1 MLLTITTTHRPAT
14 DLSFLLHKHPARLQ
28 TFGLN
33 FGQVHVF
40 YPEATDERCTVALLL
55 DVDAVGLVRGKK
67 GSSGEGRT
75 LAQYVNDRPYVAS
88 SLLSVAIADVFGS
101 AMAGRSGERPETAAA
116 VIALEA
122 TLPVLPC
129 RGGEDVITRL
139 FAPLGYEVESNRLSL
154 DEQFPEW
161 GESGY
166 FHVRLRA
173 TVRLADLLSHLYVL
187 TPVLDD
193 DKHYYVG
200 GDEVDKLL
208 SRGAGWLSSHP
219 EKDLITDRYLS
230 HKRTLTRAALERLL
244 EDDAD
249 EDEAASGHDAEE
261 AVVEERVNLHT
272 QRHGA
277 VLAALRETG
286 ARRVIDLGCG
296 DGKLLK
302 LLLAE
307 RAFTEVAGMDVSHR
321 ALEFAARR
329 LHLDSLPPAQRARL
343 NLFQG
348 SLTYR
353 DGRLAGYDAATV
365 VEVIEHLDPPR
376 LAVFERCVFEAA
388 HPASV
393 VVTTPNVEYNVRFT
407 TLPAGTLRHKDH
419 RFEWTRAQF
428 EAWAGTVAGRF
439 GYAVRFLPIGPV
451 DPEVGAP
458 SQMAVFTT

>member
-1 MLLTITTTHRPAT
+1 MLLTITTTHHPAT

-28 TFGLN
+28 TFPLS
-33 FGQVHVF
+33 FGRAHVF
-40 YPEATDERCTVALLL
+40 YPEATDERCTAALLL
-55 DVDAVGLVRGKK
+55 DVDAVGLVRGKR

-88 SLLSVAIADVFGS
+88 SLLSVAIAGVFGS

-116 VIALEA
+116 AIALEA
-122 TLPVLPC
+122 TLPVVPC

-139 FAPLGYEVESNRLSL
+139 FAPLGYEVGAHRLPL

-166 FHVRLRA
+166 FHVCLRA

-187 TPVLDD
+187 IPVLDD
-193 DKHYYVG
+193 EKHYYVG
-200 GDEVDKLL
+200 DDEVDKLL
-208 SRGAGWLSSHP
+208 ARGAGWLPSHP
-219 EKDLITDRYLS
+219 EKNLITDRYLS
-230 HKRTLTRAALERLL
+230 HRRTLTRAALDRLL
-244 EDDAD
+244 EEDAD
-249 EDEAASGHDAEE
+249 EDEASSGHDAEE

-286 ARRVIDLGCG
+286 ARRVIDLGCA
-296 DGKLLK
+296 
-302 LLLAE
+302 AE

-321 ALEFAARR
+321 ALELAARR

-365 VEVIEHLDPPR
+365 VEVVEHLDPPR

-393 VVTTPNVEYNVRFT
+393 VVTTPNVEYNVRFP
-407 TLPAGTLRHKDH
+407 TLPAATLRHKDH
-419 RFEWTRAQF
+419 RFEWTRAEF

-439 GYAVRFLPIGPV
+439 GYAVRFVPIGPV

-458 SQMAVFTT
+458 SQMAVFST

>member
-1 MLLTITTTHRPAT
+1 MLLTITTTHHPAT

-40 YPEATDERCTVALLL
+40 YPEATDERCTAALLL

-116 VIALEA
+116 AIALEA

-139 FAPLGYEVESNRLSL
+139 FGPLGYEVESHRLSL

-187 TPVLDD
+187 IPVLDD
-193 DKHYYVG
+193 EKHYYVG
-200 GDEVDKLL
+200 DDEVDKLL
-208 SRGAGWLSSHP
+208 ARGAGWLPSHP
-219 EKDLITDRYLS
+219 EKSLITDRYLS

-244 EDDAD
+244 GDDAD

-393 VVTTPNVEYNVRFT
+393 VVTTPNVEYNVRFPA
-407 TLPAGTLRHKDH
+407 LPAGTLRHKDH
-419 RFEWTRAQF
+419 RFEWTRAEF
-428 EAWAGTVAGRF
+428 EAWAATVAGRF
-439 GYAVRFLPIGPV
+439 GYTVRFLPIGPD

>member
-173 TVRLADLLSHLYVL
+173 TVRLADLLSHLYL
-187 TPVLDD
+187 LIPVLDD
-193 DKHYYVG
+193 EKHYYVG
-200 GDEVDKLL
+200 VDEVDKLL

-230 HKRTLTRAALERLL
+230 HKRILTRAALERLL

-353 DGRLAGYDAATV
+353 DGRLTGYDAATV

-393 VVTTPNVEYNVRFT
+393 VVTTPNVEYNVRFP
-407 TLPAGTLRHKDH
+407 TLPAGMLRHKDH
-419 RFEWTRAQF
+419 RFEWTRAEF
-428 EAWAGTVAGRF
+428 EGWAGTVAGRF
-439 GYAVRFLPIGPV
+439 GYAVRFLAVGPV
-451 DPEVGAP
+451 APEVGAP

>member
-1 MLLTITTTHRPAT
+1 MLLTITTTHHPAT

-40 YPEATDERCTVALLL
+40 YPEATEERCTAALLL

-116 VIALEA
+116 AIALEA

-139 FAPLGYEVESNRLSL
+139 FGPLGYEVESHRLSL

-187 TPVLDD
+187 IPVLDD
-193 DKHYYVG
+193 EKHYYVG
-200 GDEVDKLL
+200 DDEVDKLL
-208 SRGAGWLSSHP
+208 ARGAGWLPSHP
-219 EKDLITDRYLS
+219 EKSLITDRYLS

-249 EDEAASGHDAEE
+249 EDEVASGHDAEE

-321 ALEFAARR
+321 ALEYAARR

-365 VEVIEHLDPPR
+365 VEAIEHLDPPR

-393 VVTTPNVEYNVRFT
+393 VVTTPNVEYNVRFPA
-407 TLPAGTLRHKDH
+407 LPAGTLRHKDH
-419 RFEWTRAQF
+419 RFEWTRAEF

-439 GYAVRFLPIGPV
+439 GYTVRFLPIGPA

>member
-1 MLLTITTTHRPAT
+1 MLLTITTTHHPAT

-40 YPEATDERCTVALLL
+40 YPEATDERCTAALLL

-75 LAQYVNDRPYVAS
+75 LAQYVNDRPYAAS
-88 SLLSVAIADVFGS
+88 SLLSVAIAEVFGS

-116 VIALEA
+116 AIALEA

-187 TPVLDD
+187 IPVLDD
-193 DKHYYVG
+193 EKHYYVG
-200 GDEVDKLL
+200 ADEVDKLL

-219 EKDLITDRYLS
+219 ERDLITDRYLS
-230 HKRTLTRAALERLL
+230 HKRILTRAALERLL

-261 AVVEERVNLHT
+261 AMVEERVNLHT

-277 VLAALRETG
+277 VLAVLRETG

-329 LHLDSLPPAQRARL
+329 LHLDTLPPAQRARL

-393 VVTTPNVEYNVRFT
+393 VVTTPNVEYNVRFP

-419 RFEWTRAQF
+419 RFEWTRAEF

-439 GYAVRFLPIGPV
+439 GYAVRFLPVGPV

>member
-1 MLLTITTTHRPAT
+1 MLLTITTKHHPAT

-28 TFGLN
+28 TFGQN

-40 YPEATDERCTVALLL
+40 YPEATDERCTAALLL
-55 DVDAVGLVRGKK
+55 DVDAVGQVRGKK

-88 SLLSVAIADVFGS
+88 SLLSVAMAEVFGS
-101 AMAGRSGERPETAAA
+101 AMAGRSGERPETAATA
-116 VIALEA
+116 IDLEA

-139 FAPLGYEVESNRLSL
+139 FVPLGYEVEAHRLPL

-161 GESGY
+161 GESAY

-173 TVRLADLLSHLYVL
+173 TVRLANLLSHLYVL
-187 TPVLDD
+187 IPVLDD
-193 DKHYYVG
+193 EKHYYVG
-200 GDEVDKLL
+200 DDEVDKLL
-208 SRGAGWLSSHP
+208 ARGAGWLPWHP
-219 EKDLITDRYLS
+219 EKNLITDRYLS

-307 RAFTEVAGMDVSHR
+307 RALTKVAGMDVSHR
-321 ALEFAARR
+321 ALEFAARL

-343 NLFQG
+343 TLFQG

-353 DGRLAGYDAATV
+353 DRRLAGYDAATV

-388 HPASV
+388 HPSSV
-393 VVTTPNVEYNVRFT
+393 VVTTPNVEYNVRFP

-419 RFEWTRAQF
+419 RFEWTRAEF
-428 EAWAGTVAGRF
+428 EAWGGTVAQRF
-439 GYAVRFLPIGPV
+439 GYAVRFLPAGPV

>member
-1 MLLTITTTHRPAT
+1 MLLTITTTHHPAT

-116 VIALEA
+116 AIALEA
-122 TLPVLPC
+122 TLPVLAC

-187 TPVLDD
+187 IPVLDD

-249 EDEAASGHDAEE
+249 EAASGHDAEE

-307 RAFTEVAGMDVSHR
+307 RTFTEVAGMDVSHR

-353 DGRLAGYDAATV
+353 DGRLTGYDAATV

-393 VVTTPNVEYNVRFT
+393 VVTTPNVEYNVRFP

-419 RFEWTRAQF
+419 RFEWTRAEF

-458 SQMAVFTT
+458 SQMAVFKT

>member
-1 MLLTITTTHRPAT
+1 
-14 DLSFLLHKHPARLQ
+14 
-28 TFGLN
+28 
-33 FGQVHVF
+33 
-40 YPEATDERCTVALLL
+40 
-55 DVDAVGLVRGKK
+55 
-67 GSSGEGRT
+67 
-75 LAQYVNDRPYVAS
+75 
-88 SLLSVAIADVFGS
+88 
-101 AMAGRSGERPETAAA
+101 
-116 VIALEA
+116 
-122 TLPVLPC
+122 
-129 RGGEDVITRL
+129 
-139 FAPLGYEVESNRLSL
+139 
-154 DEQFPEW
+154 
-161 GESGY
+161 
-166 FHVRLRA
+166 
-173 TVRLADLLSHLYVL
+173 VRLADLLSHLYVL
-187 TPVLDD
+187 IPVLDD

-249 EDEAASGHDAEE
+249 EAASGHDAEE

-307 RAFTEVAGMDVSHR
+307 RTFTEVAGMDVSHR

-353 DGRLAGYDAATV
+353 DGRLTGYDAATV

-393 VVTTPNVEYNVRFT
+393 VVTTPNVEYNVRFP

-419 RFEWTRAQF
+419 RFEWTRAEF

-458 SQMAVFTT
+458 SQMAVFKT